1 MAEGTGTATID
12 DTLRDIARGRCGQEL
27 VFDPRT
33 GRLIVTDEPRPEH
46 VVATDAAAGGY
57 F

>member
-1 MAEGTGTATID
+1 MADCTGTATID
-12 DTLRDIARGRCGQEL
+12 ATLRDMVRGRSTQEL

-33 GRLIVTDEPRPEH
+33 GQLVVTGQPDPDD